1 MINTIKKKKIAV
13 KILLHVPSN
22 SKTQEQGKNE
32 LNGSVCRESN
42 GLYFLK
48 RKKKRVCRER
58 N

>member
-48 RKKKRVCRER
+48 RKKKKSL
-58 N
+58 